1 MATIDRFTSRAEAE
15 LACGLLSAHGIEAF
29 VRGDDAGGAYPQLPF
44 GMGGMVVVVPDECLE
59 EARELLDADDPGSAT
74 TSTSTS
80 ISTST
85 SSSPPTHA
93 PRRPGWVRALMLVI
107 IALVVLVTFLQ
118 TAARLLG

>member
-44 GMGGMVVVVPDECLE
+44 GMGGMVVVVPDELLD
-59 EARELLDADDPGSAT
+59 EARELLDGPENGASTVSAST

-80 ISTST
+80 VAT
-85 SSSPPTHA
+85 SPPH
-93 PRRPGWVRALMLVI
+93 RPGWLRVLLLLIV
-107 IALVVLVTFLQ
+107 ALVVLVTFLQ